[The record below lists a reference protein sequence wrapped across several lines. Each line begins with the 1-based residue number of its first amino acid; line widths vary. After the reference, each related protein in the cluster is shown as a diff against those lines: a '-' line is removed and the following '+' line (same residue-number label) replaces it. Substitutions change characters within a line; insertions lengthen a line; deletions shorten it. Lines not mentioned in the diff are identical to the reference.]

1 MSPTSWNPNLPLQLR
16 ISIQLISDLLQ
27 TLRKTFMAG
36 VTQLN
41 ATQLTPGYFSVTITI
56 TITASIATNPFID
69 EAAGQGRDD
78 RGNERKQRTWE
89 IRSGE
94 KMILTY

>member
-41 ATQLTPGYFSVTITI
+41 TTQLTPGYFSITI
-56 TITASIATNPFID
+56 TFSMATNPFID

-78 RGNERKQRTWE
+78 RGNEQKQRACE
-89 IRSGE
+89 MRSGE